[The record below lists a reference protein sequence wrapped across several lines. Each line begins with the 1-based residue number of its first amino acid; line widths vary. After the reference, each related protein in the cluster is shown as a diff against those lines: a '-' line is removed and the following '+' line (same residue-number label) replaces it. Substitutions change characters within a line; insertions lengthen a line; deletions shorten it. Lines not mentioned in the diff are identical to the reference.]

1 MNLPRLPSVL
11 LALLALGACS
21 RRVVLPVEPLA
32 LRVPTYQALVP
43 QHARGQLPG
52 QLPALVRATP
62 PAPVVPPTS
71 DEVTRDVYEHA
82 YQELA
87 KMLDDRYPLS
97 FKRAVFLTE
106 NAYFI
111 NQLDYQTFNKVLAE
125 LGRDCKLIE
134 SQLAPHFLYN
144 RADKNEVLHNAVLFK
159 VLTERSEFTNGRVLT
174 PYSYDFEDFN
184 GEKDWSK
191 MFVSKLLVSHKGNC
205 HSLPFLYKILA
216 EETGAKAWLALAPN
230 HVYLKQHDEKDGWYN
245 TELTSHTFPMD
256 AWLMA
261 SGYVSKETIVSG
273 IYMDTLSAKQNV
285 VLCLVDLAKGYER
298 KMGRAKSETF
308 VLKCTDLA
316 LHHFPQCIT
325 GQLLRA
331 ETLRHR
337 FERQKERAPAQQAY
351 AAMEDA
357 YTRIFKT
364 GYREMPA
371 PMYAEWLQLVQKEK
385 AKYLNPTKH

>member
-1 MNLPRLPSVL
+1 MSLARHFVGL

-21 RRVVLPVEPLA
+21 RRVLLPVEPLA
-32 LRVPTYQALVP
+32 LRTPAYHLPLPERTSPRVPA
-43 QHARGQLPG
+43 
-52 QLPALVRATP
+52 QLPALVRVAP
-62 PAPVVPPTS
+62 PLPPPPPMPA
-71 DEVTRDVYEHA
+71 DLARDVYEQA

-106 NAYFI
+106 NAYLD
-111 NQLDYQTFNKVLAE
+111 NQLNYKIFNQALAE
-125 LGRDCKLIE
+125 LGRDCKTVE
-134 SQLAPHFLYN
+134 DQSAAYFLYD
-144 RADKNEVLHNAVLFK
+144 RADKESMLHNAVLFK
-159 VLTERSEFTNGRVLT
+159 VLTERIEFNSGRVLA
-174 PYSYDFEDFN
+174 PFGYDFEDFN
-184 GEKDWSK
+184 GERDWTK

-216 EETGAKAWLALAPN
+216 DETGAQAWLSLAPN
-230 HVYLKQHDEKDGWYN
+230 HIYLKQHNEKDGWYN

-261 SGYVSKETIVSG
+261 SGYISKETIVSG

-298 KMGRAKSETF
+298 KLGRAKSEAFT
-308 VLKCTDLA
+308 LKCTDLA
-316 LHHFPQCIT
+316 LRYFPHCISA
-325 GQLLRA
+325 QLLRA
-331 ETLRHR
+331 EALRR
-337 FERQKERAPAQQAY
+337 KFERQTAKPEAQQAY
-351 AAMEDA
+351 AAMEAA
-357 YTRIFKT
+357 YTGIFKT

-371 PMYAEWLQLVQKEK
+371 SMYAEWLQLVQKEK

>member
-1 MNLPRLPSVL
+1 MPFARLFCL

-32 LRVPTYQALVP
+32 LRVPAYHPPLPDRASARVP
-43 QHARGQLPG
+43 V
-52 QLPALVRATP
+52 QLPALVRVAPPLP
-62 PAPVVPPTS
+62 PAPPTPA
-71 DEVTRDVYEHA
+71 DLARDVYEQA

-87 KMLDDRYPLS
+87 KMLDGRYPLS

-106 NAYFI
+106 NAYLD
-111 NQLDYQTFNKVLAE
+111 NQLNYKGFNQALAE
-125 LGRDCKLIE
+125 LGKDCKTVE
-134 SQLAPHFLYN
+134 SQSAAYFLYD
-144 RADKNEVLHNAVLFK
+144 RADKEAVLHNAVLFK
-159 VLTERSEFTNGRVLT
+159 VLTERIEFTSGRVLA
-174 PYSYDFEDFN
+174 PFGYDFEDFN
-184 GEKDWSK
+184 GERDWSK
-191 MFVSKLLVSHKGNC
+191 MFVSKLLATHKGNC

-216 EETGAKAWLALAPN
+216 DETGAQAWLALAPN
-230 HVYLKQHDEKDGWYN
+230 HIYLKQHNQKDGWYN

-261 SGYVSKETIVSG
+261 SGYISKETIVSG

-298 KMGRAKSETF
+298 KLGRAESEAF
-308 VLKCTDLA
+308 ALKCTDLA
-316 LHHFPQCIT
+316 LQYFPHCIT
-325 GQLLRA
+325 AQLLRA
-331 ETLRHR
+331 EALRRR

-351 AAMEDA
+351 AAMEAA
-357 YTRIFKT
+357 YTGIFKT

-385 AKYLNPTKH
+385 AKYLNPSKH